1 MLLNYLLPFTKQKL
15 IKENLLIFQNIYALI
30 ICCQSLYSIYDW
42 RNTGNIVSLLNTT
55 KLFKIFLLFDLL
67 LCSGEVYIHHIA
79 SLCINQIV
87 INNSIFFKDPLVFY
101 STIVGGVELSSLFLI
116 FRSLS
121 EQFKIKNKLT
131 TINDILFLTTFIYT
145 RIYLFSKYIILNKI
159 FNDILIDNLSLTTS
173 FTIFI
178 THPPY
183 IFSDNIVMQVNLYTL
198 YILNLYWFSLM
209 IKKIVKLLPK
219 LSSYYCEKI
228 LKYTYLLSLF
238 GSLYLYRPY
247 QNILFTI
254 DLVGQGILCISSY
267 KYHKSLE
274 LELAKGIQED
284 KIDVLSDHIIW
295 KYLDDIIGIHI
306 RCFGC
311 ILVHTNLFSGH
322 ITSMNLFYTYIS
334 FLVHSASIYHYVK
347 FITKLKNEGETF
359 YLTEQGT
366 YKNKVINFLS
376 GSSILI
382 DTLIC
387 LTNSNFYARTNLLII
402 TFLIFIYSYVRPLYN
417 MTHLGLHVLLGFQ
430 TLALC
435 QSNIV
440 ANI

>member
-1 MLLNYLLPFTKQKL
+1 MLLNYILPFTNNKI
-15 IKENLLIFQNIYALI
+15 IKEGLLIFQNIYALI

-42 RNTGNIVSLLNTT
+42 RNTGNVESLITSAKYFRGYLMM
-55 KLFKIFLLFDLL
+55 DLL

-101 STIVGGVELSSLFLI
+101 STIVCGVELSSLFLI
-116 FRSLS
+116 FRSLT

-131 TINDILFLTTFIYT
+131 TINDILFLTTFTYT
-145 RIYLFSKYIILNKI
+145 RIYLFSKYIILDKK

-173 FTIFI
+173 FTI
-178 THPPY
+178 TPY
-183 IFSDNIVMQVNLYTL
+183 ILSDNIIMQGSLYTL
-198 YILNLYWFSLM
+198 YILNLYWFSLI
-209 IKKIVKLLPK
+209 IKKIVKSLPK
-219 LSSYYCEKI
+219 LSSLYCEKA

-247 QNILFTI
+247 QNILFAI
-254 DLVGQGILCISSY
+254 DIIGQGILCISSY
-267 KYHKSLE
+267 EYHYSLE
-274 LELAKGIQED
+274 LELAKGVPED
-284 KIDVLSDHIIW
+284 KVDILSNHIIW
-295 KYLDDIIGIHI
+295 KYLNEIICIHI

-311 ILVHTNLFSGH
+311 VLVHTNLFSGH
-322 ITSMNLFYTYIS
+322 IRAMNVAYAYLS
-334 FLVHSASIYHYVK
+334 FILHSSSIYHYVK
-347 FITKLKNEGETF
+347 FIKKLKNEGETF

-366 YKNKVINFLS
+366 YKNDVINFLS
-376 GSSILI
+376 GSAIVM

-387 LTNSNFYARTNLLII
+387 MTNTNFYARTNLLII
-402 TFLIFIYSYVRPLYN
+402 TFIIYIYSYIRPLYN
-417 MTHLGLHVLLGFQ
+417 MNHLGLHILLFFQ

-440 ANI
+440 ANM

>member
-1 MLLNYLLPFTKQKL
+1 LTDVN
-15 IKENLLIFQNIYALI
+15 
-30 ICCQSLYSIYDW
+30 D
-42 RNTGNIVSLLNTT
+42 
-55 KLFKIFLLFDLL
+55 LLF
-67 LCSGEVYIHHIA
+67 II
-79 SLCINQIV
+79 
-87 INNSIFFKDPLVFY
+87 
-101 STIVGGVELSSLFLI
+101 
-116 FRSLS
+116 
-121 EQFKIKNKLT
+121 
-131 TINDILFLTTFIYT
+131 TFAYT
-145 RIYLFSKYIILNKI
+145 RIYLFTKYIIFDKQLY
-159 FNDILIDNLSLTTS
+159 DLLYETV
-173 FTIFI
+173 
-178 THPPY
+178 PY
-183 IFSDNIVMQVNLYTL
+183 YNIICICLYTL
-198 YILNLYWFSLM
+198 YILNLYWFFII
-209 IKKIVKLLPK
+209 IKKLVKPLPK
-219 LSSYYCEKI
+219 LSSLYCEKL

-254 DLVGQGILCISSY
+254 DIVGQGILCISSY

-311 ILVHTNLFSGH
+311 ILVHTSGH

-347 FITKLKNEGETF
+347 FIIKLKNEGETF

-382 DTLIC
+382 DTLIFM
-387 LTNSNFYARTNLLII
+387 TNTNFYVRTNILVI
-402 TFLIFIYSYVRPLYN
+402 TCLIFILSYVRPLYN
-417 MTHLGLHVLLGFQ
+417 MTHLGLHFLLGFQ

-440 ANI
+440 ANM

>member
-1 MLLNYLLPFTKQKL
+1 MLLNYILPFTNNKI
-15 IKENLLIFQNIYALI
+15 IKEGLLIFQNIYALI

-42 RNTGNIVSLLNTT
+42 RNTGNVESLITSAKYFRGYLMM
-55 KLFKIFLLFDLL
+55 DLL

-101 STIVGGVELSSLFLI
+101 STIVCGVELSSLFLI
-116 FRSLS
+116 FRSLT

-131 TINDILFLTTFIYT
+131 TINDILFLTTFTYT
-145 RIYLFSKYIILNKI
+145 RIYLFSKYIILDKK

-173 FTIFI
+173 FTI
-178 THPPY
+178 TPY
-183 IFSDNIVMQVNLYTL
+183 ILFDNIIMQGSLYTL

-209 IKKIVKLLPK
+209 IKKIVKPLIK
-219 LSSYYCEKI
+219 LSSYYCEKA

-247 QNILFTI
+247 QNILFAI
-254 DLVGQGILCISSY
+254 DIIGHGILCISSY
-267 KYHKSLE
+267 EYHQSLE
-274 LELAKGIQED
+274 LEIAKGVPED
-284 KIDVLSDHIIW
+284 KIDILSNHIIW
-295 KYLDDIIGIHI
+295 KYLDDIICIHI

-322 ITSMNLFYTYIS
+322 ITAMNLFYIYLS
-334 FLVHSASIYHYVK
+334 FILHSLSIYHYVK
-347 FITKLKNEGETF
+347 FITELKNERETF

-366 YKNKVINFLS
+366 YKNDVINFLS
-376 GSSILI
+376 GSAIVM

-387 LTNSNFYARTNLLII
+387 MTNTNFYVRTNLLII
-402 TFLIFIYSYVRPLYN
+402 TFL
-417 MTHLGLHVLLGFQ
+417 HLFSFQ
-430 TLALC
+430 TPIL
-435 QSNIV
+435 
-440 ANI
+440 